1 MTELTWTKHVSL
13 CVHDMMQIDATEK
26 QVLWKA
32 QFNEDNTAQNTETAG
47 SGASMLTSAC
57 LQFLQR
63 VC

>member
-13 CVHDMMQIDATEK
+13 CVHGMIQLDAMEK

-32 QFNEDNTAQNTETAG
+32 QFDEDNTAQNTETAG
-47 SGASMLTSAC
+47 GGASMMTSAC

>member
-13 CVHDMMQIDATEK
+13 CVHDMKQLDAMEK

-32 QFNEDNTAQNTETAG
+32 QFSEDNTAQDTETAG
-47 SGASMLTSAC
+47 GRASMLTSAC

>member
-1 MTELTWTKHVSL
+1 MKHVSL
-13 CVHDMMQIDATEK
+13 CVHDMMQLDAMEK

-32 QFNEDNTAQNTETAG
+32 QFNEDNTAQNTETAAG
-47 SGASMLTSAC
+47 GASILTSAC

>member
-13 CVHDMMQIDATEK
+13 CVHDMMQLDAMEK

-32 QFNEDNTAQNTETAG
+32 QFNEGNTAQNTETSRG
-47 SGASMLTSAC
+47 GVSMLTSAC

>member
-1 MTELTWTKHVSL
+1 MTELTWMKHVSL
-13 CVHDMMQIDATEK
+13 CVHDMMQLDAMEK

-32 QFNEDNTAQNTETAG
+32 QFSEDNTAQDTETAG
-47 SGASMLTSAC
+47 GRASMLTSAC

>member
-13 CVHDMMQIDATEK
+13 CVLGMIQLDAMEK

-32 QFNEDNTAQNTETAG
+32 QFNEDNTAQNTETAVG
-47 SGASMLTSAC
+47 RASMLSSAC

>member
-13 CVHDMMQIDATEK
+13 CAHDMMQLDAMEK

-32 QFNEDNTAQNTETAG
+32 QFNEDNTAQNTET
-47 SGASMLTSAC
+47 SGVRASMLTSAC

>member
-13 CVHDMMQIDATEK
+13 CAHDMMKLDAMEK
-26 QVLWKA
+26 LVLWKA
-32 QFNEDNTAQNTETAG
+32 QFNEDNTAQNTETTG
-47 SGASMLTSAC
+47 GRVSMLTSAC